1 MLKNYKGERTMKK
14 NTKIIIAVAAV
25 TAVAS
30 FVAGVIY
37 ELNAIKKITTDAD
50 DALPEEILAGEID
63 LVENAE

>member
-1 MLKNYKGERTMKK
+1 MKNS
-14 NTKIIIAVAAV
+14 TKIIIAVAAA

-50 DALPEEILAGEID
+50 DALPEEILAEEPEIIVD
-63 LVENAE
+63 AE